1 MKLVHLGLTGTLLDD
16 GIDFTEWIIES
27 PESFSEYVLELSTQ
41 IDGNEGQFVLSE
53 KNKEMDL
60 AKKAELIFNPL
71 TVDINERKILN
82 KLYME
87 LSDLSKGEEMY
98 IKTVE
103 LLRHL
108 QEYMLELEQC
118 TEYILEFDQET
129 DMSALLKAVNI
140 HYETR
145 DMDFLERLVQ
155 YMKVLAAVVGIK
167 VFMFVNLRSYLTD
180 HQMQEVI
187 KEMKYQ
193 NIKGVF
199 IESQQ
204 RSCMEG
210 VKQCIIDVDRCEIY

>member
-1 MKLVHLGLTGTLLDD
+1 VKLIHFGLSGTLLDD
-16 GIDFTEWIIES
+16 GIDFAEWIIES
-27 PESFSEYVLELSTQ
+27 PESFSGYVLELSTQ
-41 IDGNEGQFVLSE
+41 IDGNEGQFVLSD
-53 KNKEMDL
+53 KNKELDL
-60 AKKAELIFNPL
+60 AKKAELIFNPF

-87 LSDLSKGEEMY
+87 LSDLSKEEEMY

-145 DMDFLERLVQ
+145 DMDFMERLVQ
-155 YMKVLAAVVGIK
+155 YMKVLAVVVGIK

-180 HQMQEVI
+180 HQMQEVM

-193 NIKGVF
+193 NIKGLF

-210 VKQCIIDVDRCEIY
+210 VKQYIIDVDRCEIY

>member
-1 MKLVHLGLTGTLLDD
+1 
-16 GIDFTEWIIES
+16 
-27 PESFSEYVLELSTQ
+27 
-41 IDGNEGQFVLSE
+41 
-53 KNKEMDL
+53 
-60 AKKAELIFNPL
+60 
-71 TVDINERKILN
+71 
-82 KLYME
+82 
-87 LSDLSKGEEMY
+87 
-98 IKTVE
+98 
-103 LLRHL
+103 
-108 QEYMLELEQC
+108 MLELEQC

-145 DMDFLERLVQ
+145 DMYFLERLVQ

-193 NIKGVF
+193 NIKGLF

-210 VKQCIIDVDRCEIY
+210 VKQYIIDVDRCEIY

>member
-1 MKLVHLGLTGTLLDD
+1 MKLVHFGLTGTLLDD

-27 PESFSEYVLELSTQ
+27 PENFSGYVLELSTQ

-53 KNKEMDL
+53 KNKELDL
-60 AKKAELIFNPL
+60 AKKAELVFNPL

-140 HYETR
+140 HHETR

-193 NIKGVF
+193 NLKGLF
-199 IESQQ
+199 MERQQ

-210 VKQCIIDVDRCEIY
+210 VKQYIIDVDRCEIY

>member
-1 MKLVHLGLTGTLLDD
+1 MKLIHFGLSGTLLDD
-16 GIDFTEWIIES
+16 GIDFAEWIIES
-27 PESFSEYVLELSTQ
+27 PESFSGYVLELSTQ

-53 KNKEMDL
+53 KNKELDL
-60 AKKAELIFNPL
+60 AKKAELIFNPF

-87 LSDLSKGEEMY
+87 LSDLSKEEEMY

-145 DMDFLERLVQ
+145 DMDFMERLVQ
-155 YMKVLAAVVGIK
+155 YMKVLAVVVGIK

-180 HQMQEVI
+180 HQMQEVM

-193 NIKGVF
+193 NIKGLF

-210 VKQCIIDVDRCEIY
+210 VKQYIIDVDRCEIY

>member
-1 MKLVHLGLTGTLLDD
+1 M
-16 GIDFTEWIIES
+16 
-27 PESFSEYVLELSTQ
+27 LELSTQ
-41 IDGNEGQFVLSE
+41 IDGNEGQFVLSD
-53 KNKEMDL
+53 KNKELDL
-60 AKKAELIFNPL
+60 EKKAELIFNPF

-87 LSDLSKGEEMY
+87 LSDLSKEEEMY

-145 DMDFLERLVQ
+145 DMDFMERLVQ
-155 YMKVLAAVVGIK
+155 YMKVLAVVVGIK

-180 HQMQEVI
+180 HQMQEVM

-193 NIKGVF
+193 NIKGLF

-210 VKQCIIDVDRCEIY
+210 VKQYIIDVDRCEIY

>member
-1 MKLVHLGLTGTLLDD
+1 MKLIHFGLSGTLLDD
-16 GIDFTEWIIES
+16 GIDFAEWIIES
-27 PESFSEYVLELSTQ
+27 PESFSGYVLELSTQ
-41 IDGNEGQFVLSE
+41 IDGNEGQFVLSD
-53 KNKEMDL
+53 KNKELDL
-60 AKKAELIFNPL
+60 EKKAELIFNPF

-87 LSDLSKGEEMY
+87 LSDLSKEEEMY

-145 DMDFLERLVQ
+145 DMDFMERLVQ
-155 YMKVLAAVVGIK
+155 YMKVLAVVVGIK

-180 HQMQEVI
+180 HQMQEVM

-193 NIKGVF
+193 NIKGLF

-210 VKQCIIDVDRCEIY
+210 VKQYIIDVDRCEIY

>member
-1 MKLVHLGLTGTLLDD
+1 MKLVHFGLTGTLLDD

-27 PESFSEYVLELSTQ
+27 PENFSGYVLELSTQ

-53 KNKEMDL
+53 KNKELDL
-60 AKKAELIFNPL
+60 AKKAELVFNPL

-140 HYETR
+140 HHETR

-193 NIKGVF
+193 NLKGLF
-199 IESQQ
+199 MESQQ

-210 VKQCIIDVDRCEIY
+210 VKQYIIDVDRCEIY

>member
-1 MKLVHLGLTGTLLDD
+1 MKLIHFGLSGTLLDD
-16 GIDFTEWIIES
+16 GIDFAEWIIES
-27 PESFSEYVLELSTQ
+27 PESFSGYVLELSTQ
-41 IDGNEGQFVLSE
+41 IDGNEGQFVLSD
-53 KNKEMDL
+53 KNKELDL
-60 AKKAELIFNPL
+60 VKKAELIFNPF

-87 LSDLSKGEEMY
+87 LSDLSKEEEMY

-145 DMDFLERLVQ
+145 DMDFMERLVQ
-155 YMKVLAAVVGIK
+155 YMKVLAVVVGIK

-180 HQMQEVI
+180 HQMQEVM

-193 NIKGVF
+193 NIKGLF

-210 VKQCIIDVDRCEIY
+210 VKQYIIDVDRCEIY

>member
-1 MKLVHLGLTGTLLDD
+1 MKLIHFGLSGTLLDD
-16 GIDFTEWIIES
+16 GIDFAEWIIES
-27 PESFSEYVLELSTQ
+27 PESFSGYVLELSTQ
-41 IDGNEGQFVLSE
+41 IDGNEGQFVLSD
-53 KNKEMDL
+53 KNKELDL
-60 AKKAELIFNPL
+60 AKKAELIFNPF

-87 LSDLSKGEEMY
+87 LSDLSKEEEMY

-129 DMSALLKAVNI
+129 EMSALLKAVNI

-145 DMDFLERLVQ
+145 DMDFMERLVQ
-155 YMKVLAAVVGIK
+155 YMKVLAVVVGIK

-180 HQMQEVI
+180 HQMQEVM

-193 NIKGVF
+193 NIKGLF

-210 VKQCIIDVDRCEIY
+210 VKQYIIDVDRCEIY

>member
-1 MKLVHLGLTGTLLDD
+1 MKLIHFGLSGTLLDD
-16 GIDFTEWIIES
+16 GIDFAEWIIES
-27 PESFSEYVLELSTQ
+27 PESFSGYVLELSTQ
-41 IDGNEGQFVLSE
+41 IDGNEGQFVLSD
-53 KNKEMDL
+53 KNKELDL
-60 AKKAELIFNPL
+60 AKKAELIFNPF

-103 LLRHL
+103 LLRSL
-108 QEYMLELEQC
+108 QEYLLELEQC

-145 DMDFLERLVQ
+145 DMDFMERLVQ
-155 YMKVLAAVVGIK
+155 YMKVLAVVVGIK

-180 HQMQEVI
+180 HQMQEVM

-193 NIKGVF
+193 NIKGLF

-210 VKQCIIDVDRCEIY
+210 VKQYIIDVDRCEIY

>member
-1 MKLVHLGLTGTLLDD
+1 
-16 GIDFTEWIIES
+16 
-27 PESFSEYVLELSTQ
+27 
-41 IDGNEGQFVLSE
+41 
-53 KNKEMDL
+53 
-60 AKKAELIFNPL
+60 
-71 TVDINERKILN
+71 
-82 KLYME
+82 ME
-87 LSDLSKGEEMY
+87 LSDLSKEEEMY

-145 DMDFLERLVQ
+145 DMDFMERLVQ
-155 YMKVLAAVVGIK
+155 YMKVLAVVVGVK

-180 HQMQEVI
+180 HQMQEVM

-193 NIKGVF
+193 NIKGLF

-210 VKQCIIDVDRCEIY
+210 VKQYIIDVDRCEIY

>member
-1 MKLVHLGLTGTLLDD
+1 MKLIHFGLSGTLLDD
-16 GIDFTEWIIES
+16 GIDFAEWIIES
-27 PESFSEYVLELSTQ
+27 PESFSGYVLELSTQ
-41 IDGNEGQFVLSE
+41 IDGNEGQFVLSD
-53 KNKEMDL
+53 KNKELDL
-60 AKKAELIFNPL
+60 AKKAELIFNPF

-87 LSDLSKGEEMY
+87 LSDLSKEEEMY

-145 DMDFLERLVQ
+145 DMYFLERLVQ

-193 NIKGVF
+193 NIKGLF

-210 VKQCIIDVDRCEIY
+210 VKQYIIDVDRCEIY

>member
-1 MKLVHLGLTGTLLDD
+1 MKLIHFGLSGTLLDD
-16 GIDFTEWIIES
+16 GIDFAEWIIES
-27 PESFSEYVLELSTQ
+27 PESFSGYVLELSTQ

-53 KNKEMDL
+53 KNKELDL

-155 YMKVLAAVVGIK
+155 YMKVLAAVVEIK
-167 VFMFVNLRSYLTD
+167 VFMFVNLRSYLTE

-193 NIKGVF
+193 NIKGLF

-204 RSCMEG
+204 RSCMKG
-210 VKQCIIDVDRCEIY
+210 VKHYIIDVDRCEIY

>member
-1 MKLVHLGLTGTLLDD
+1 
-16 GIDFTEWIIES
+16 
-27 PESFSEYVLELSTQ
+27 
-41 IDGNEGQFVLSE
+41 
-53 KNKEMDL
+53 
-60 AKKAELIFNPL
+60 
-71 TVDINERKILN
+71 
-82 KLYME
+82 ME

-167 VFMFVNLRSYLTD
+167 VFMFVNLRSYLTE
-180 HQMQEVI
+180 HQ
-187 KEMKYQ
+187 
-193 NIKGVF
+193 
-199 IESQQ
+199 
-204 RSCMEG
+204 
-210 VKQCIIDVDRCEIY
+210 IIDVDRCEIY

>member
-1 MKLVHLGLTGTLLDD
+1 MKLIHFGLSGTLLDD
-16 GIDFTEWIIES
+16 GIDFAEWIIES
-27 PESFSEYVLELSTQ
+27 PESFSGYVLELSTQ

-53 KNKEMDL
+53 KNKELDL
-60 AKKAELIFNPL
+60 AKKAELIFDPL

-87 LSDLSKGEEMY
+87 LSDLSKEEEMY

-129 DMSALLKAVNI
+129 DMSALLKAANI
-140 HYETR
+140 RYETR
-145 DMDFLERLVQ
+145 DMDFMERLVQ
-155 YMKVLAAVVGIK
+155 YMKVLAAMVGIK
-167 VFMFVNLRSYLTD
+167 IFIFVNLRSYLTD
-180 HQMQEVI
+180 HQMQGII

-193 NIKGVF
+193 NIKGLF

-204 RSCMEG
+204 RGCMEG
-210 VKQCIIDVDRCEIY
+210 VKQYIIDVDRCEIY

>member
-1 MKLVHLGLTGTLLDD
+1 MKLIHFGLSGTLLDD
-16 GIDFTEWIIES
+16 GIDFAEWIIES
-27 PESFSEYVLELSTQ
+27 PESFSGYVLELSTQ
-41 IDGNEGQFVLSE
+41 IDGNEGQFVLSD
-53 KNKEMDL
+53 KNKELDL
-60 AKKAELIFNPL
+60 AKKAELIFNPF

-87 LSDLSKGEEMY
+87 LSDLSKEEEMY

-145 DMDFLERLVQ
+145 DMDFMERLVQ
-155 YMKVLAAVVGIK
+155 YMKVLAVVVGIK

-180 HQMQEVI
+180 HQMQEVM

-193 NIKGVF
+193 NIKGLF

-210 VKQCIIDVDRCEIY
+210 VK

>member
-1 MKLVHLGLTGTLLDD
+1 MKLIHFGLSGTLLDD
-16 GIDFTEWIIES
+16 GIDFAEWIIES
-27 PESFSEYVLELSTQ
+27 PESFSGYVLELSTQ
-41 IDGNEGQFVLSE
+41 IDGNEGQFVLSD
-53 KNKEMDL
+53 KNKELDL
-60 AKKAELIFNPL
+60 AKKAELIFNPF

-87 LSDLSKGEEMY
+87 LSDLSKEEEMY

-145 DMDFLERLVQ
+145 DMDFMERLVQ
-155 YMKVLAAVVGIK
+155 YMKVLAVVVGIK

-180 HQMQEVI
+180 HQMQEVM

-193 NIKGVF
+193 NIKGLF

-210 VKQCIIDVDRCEIY
+210 MKQYIIDVDRCEIY

>member
-1 MKLVHLGLTGTLLDD
+1 MKLIHFGLSGTLLDD
-16 GIDFTEWIIES
+16 GIDFAEWIIES
-27 PESFSEYVLELSTQ
+27 PESFSGYVLELSTQ
-41 IDGNEGQFVLSE
+41 IDGNEGQFVLSD
-53 KNKEMDL
+53 KNKELDL
-60 AKKAELIFNPL
+60 AKKAELIFNPF

-87 LSDLSKGEEMY
+87 LSDLSKEEEMY

-145 DMDFLERLVQ
+145 DMDFMERLVQ
-155 YMKVLAAVVGIK
+155 YMKVLAVVVGIK

-180 HQMQEVI
+180 HQMQEVM

-193 NIKGVF
+193 NIKGLF

-210 VKQCIIDVDRCEIY
+210 VKQYIIDVDRCEIY

>member
-1 MKLVHLGLTGTLLDD
+1 MDCLD
-16 GIDFTEWIIES
+16 GIDFAEWIIES
-27 PESFSEYVLELSTQ
+27 PESFSGYVLELSTQ
-41 IDGNEGQFVLSE
+41 IDGNEGQFVLSD
-53 KNKEMDL
+53 KNKELDL
-60 AKKAELIFNPL
+60 AKKAELIFNPF

-87 LSDLSKGEEMY
+87 LSDLSKEEEMY

-145 DMDFLERLVQ
+145 DMDFMERLVQ
-155 YMKVLAAVVGIK
+155 YMKVLAVVVGIK

-180 HQMQEVI
+180 HQMQEVM

-193 NIKGVF
+193 NIKGLF

-210 VKQCIIDVDRCEIY
+210 VKQYIIDVDRCEIY

>member
-1 MKLVHLGLTGTLLDD
+1 MKLIHFGLSGTLLDD
-16 GIDFTEWIIES
+16 GIDFAEWIIEA
-27 PESFSEYVLELSTQ
+27 PESFSGYVLELSTQ
-41 IDGNEGQFVLSE
+41 IDGNEGQFVLSD
-53 KNKEMDL
+53 KNKELDL
-60 AKKAELIFNPL
+60 AKKAELIFNPF

-87 LSDLSKGEEMY
+87 LSDLSKEEQMY

-145 DMDFLERLVQ
+145 DMDFMERLVQ
-155 YMKVLAAVVGIK
+155 YMKVLAVVVGIK

-180 HQMQEVI
+180 HQMQEVM

-193 NIKGVF
+193 NIKGLF

-210 VKQCIIDVDRCEIY
+210 VKQYIIDVDRCEIY

>member
-1 MKLVHLGLTGTLLDD
+1 MKLIHFGLSGTLLDD
-16 GIDFTEWIIES
+16 GIDFVEWIIES
-27 PESFSEYVLELSTQ
+27 PESFSGYVLELSTQ
-41 IDGNEGQFVLSE
+41 IDGNEGQFVLSD
-53 KNKEMDL
+53 KNKELDL
-60 AKKAELIFNPL
+60 AKKAELIFNPF

-87 LSDLSKGEEMY
+87 LSDLSKEEEMY

-145 DMDFLERLVQ
+145 DMDFMERLVQ
-155 YMKVLAAVVGIK
+155 YMKVLAVVVGIK

-180 HQMQEVI
+180 HQMQEVM

-193 NIKGVF
+193 NIKGLF

-210 VKQCIIDVDRCEIY
+210 VKQYIIDVDRCEIY